1 MFLEKT
7 KINVRPKKLVLFP
20 KIGQAE
26 FFLSRHH
33 PHKSNVYENM
43 YTHTNKK
50 ISTSK
55 LIRTNL
61 RFFPFKKQKIG
72 PFVI

>member
-20 KIGQAE
+20 EIGQAE

-43 YTHTNKK
+43 YFLFQKTTHIQTKK
-50 ISTSK
+50 FR
-55 LIRTNL
+55 LAN
-61 RFFPFKKQKIG
+61 
-72 PFVI
+72 